1 MNTTEKGKMFE
12 RIIKAI
18 QQVLEPEDSIIHTNK
33 KLNDTRGEIDIL
45 IVRKNGKK
53 EYKIAIECKNYKVPV
68 SVVDAFYGKCHRLS
82 KEHKIDE
89 IMIVATGFQRGA
101 IEAADFFNIKL
112 CSLEMVQRNDVLL
125 KNISFKYNLREVYLT
140 NPSGVPLPID
150 IYAQNL
156 PSIARSVI
164 TKNQIEFS
172 AFIRKEAFKKHKSEN
187 EEENIQIRFDYT
199 IPEPIKIQWG
209 KEITFYKTISGIA
222 YVYFKLSPIQPVS
235 MHQYHL
241 LSHRKEGKALYV
253 MCEDQLK
260 IIYTKDKNPVFIT
273 PNGQYNS
280 YLTPNDEMGDCLIVD
295 I

>member
-1 MNTTEKGKMFE
+1 MNTTEKGKIFE

-18 QQVLEPEDSIIHTNK
+18 QQVLETEDSIIHTNK

-45 IVRKNGKK
+45 IVRKKGKK

-112 CSLEMVQRNDVLL
+112 CSLEMVQRTDVLL

-150 IYAQNL
+150 IYAQNV

-164 TKNQIEFS
+164 TKNQFEFNT
-172 AFIRKEAFKKHKSEN
+172 FIRKEAFKKHKSEN

-209 KEITFYKTISGIA
+209 KEIIFYKTISGIA

>member
-18 QQVLEPEDSIIHTNK
+18 QQVLETEDSIIHTNK
-33 KLNDTRGEIDIL
+33 KLNGTRGEIDIL

-53 EYKIAIECKNYKVPV
+53 EYTIAIECKNYKAPV

-82 KEHKIDE
+82 NEHKIDE
-89 IMIVATGFQRGA
+89 KMIVATGFQRGA

-150 IYAQNL
+150 IYAQNV

-253 MCEDQLK
+253 MCEDQ
-260 IIYTKDKNPVFIT
+260 
-273 PNGQYNS
+273 
-280 YLTPNDEMGDCLIVD
+280 
-295 I
+295 

>member
-18 QQVLEPEDSIIHTNK
+18 QQVLETEDSIIHTNK

-45 IVRKNGKK
+45 IVRKKGKK

-112 CSLEMVQRNDVLL
+112 CSLEMVQRTDVLL

-150 IYAQNL
+150 IYAQNV

-172 AFIRKEAFKKHKSEN
+172 AFIRKESEN